1 MFWKNFPFVITAF
14 TLLAAYVHYL
24 IFFYGGWTY
33 EWIFVVFYGLFWMLS
48 IGGYLL
54 LNQAIKRSPT
64 RFVPAYLSWVTLKM
78 FLSFGILVAY
88 LVFYRK
94 NIVAVSLNFFLIYLI
109 YLGINT
115 FVFFK
120 RYK

>member
-1 MFWKNFPFVITAF
+1 M
-14 TLLAAYVHYL
+14 
-24 IFFYGGWTY
+24 
-33 EWIFVVFYGLFWMLS
+33 
-48 IGGYLL
+48 